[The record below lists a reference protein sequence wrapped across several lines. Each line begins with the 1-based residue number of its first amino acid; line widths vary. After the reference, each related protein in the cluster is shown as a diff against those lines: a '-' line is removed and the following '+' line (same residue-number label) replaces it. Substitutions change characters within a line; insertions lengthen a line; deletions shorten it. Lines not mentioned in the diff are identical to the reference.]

1 MYDFHYNFI
10 KKINVELLFMDTDIL
25 SYEIKSK
32 NVYDEFFKWKDLLEF
47 SNNQQK
53 VNEKILSFCDFVNFF
68 VIKKHHLK
76 N

>member
-1 MYDFHYNFI
+1 
-10 KKINVELLFMDTDIL
+10 MDTDIL

-32 NVYDEFFKWKDLLEF
+32 NVYDEFFKWKDLVEF

>member
-1 MYDFHYNFI
+1 
-10 KKINVELLFMDTDIL
+10 MDTDIL

>member
-1 MYDFHYNFI
+1 
-10 KKINVELLFMDTDIL
+10 MDTDIL

-32 NVYDEFFKWKDLLEF
+32 NVYGEFFKWKDLLEF

-53 VNEKILSFCDFVNFF
+53 VNEKILSFCDFVHFF

>member
-1 MYDFHYNFI
+1 
-10 KKINVELLFMDTDIL
+10 MDTDIL

-32 NVYDEFFKWKDLLEF
+32 NVYDEFFKWRDLLEF